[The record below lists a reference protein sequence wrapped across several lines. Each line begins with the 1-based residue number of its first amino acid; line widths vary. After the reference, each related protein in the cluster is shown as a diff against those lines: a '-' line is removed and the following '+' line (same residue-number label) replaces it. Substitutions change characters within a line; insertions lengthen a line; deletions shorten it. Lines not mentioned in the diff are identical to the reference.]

1 MDRRLNMAIEEKKE
15 LLMLTKIVLELQQAN
30 RTLTNIKAIQES
42 KLDKIIKLL
51 QRINGPIQ

>member
-1 MDRRLNMAIEEKKE
+1 MAIEEKKE

-51 QRINGPIQ
+51 QNK